1 MYVGRLIE
9 GSPAMRCGQLNIND
23 RIIAV
28 NGVDITQM
36 HHSDVVNFIKNSGY
50 EVTLTIVPPDTPELI
65 YRASAQNS
73 GWSSFKHN

>member
-1 MYVGRLIE
+1 
-9 GSPAMRCGQLNIND
+9 MRCGQLNIND

-50 EVTLTIVPPDTPELI
+50 EVTLTIVPPDASESI

-73 GWSSFKHN
+73 GLTSFKET